1 MAVPMAQNGKEE
13 ARAVAA
19 GSCMALVRLKD
30 MGQFIRI
37 DLSIGYVY
45 IIIYI

>member
-19 GSCMALVRLKD
+19 GSCLDMIALK
-30 MGQFIRI
+30 
-37 DLSIGYVY
+37 IGIGSVKRHGK
-45 IIIYI
+45 IHQN